1 MYHLSEAY
9 LMATY
14 ICLLASYLGALL
26 FGTAVVAPIAVGS
39 LSENQA
45 GAFLRRYWV
54 IYHRIA
60 VIGGLLF
67 AGAAALGSTA
77 SAVPA
82 PYALLIVCLTGLMTL
97 CFYVA
102 MTLIPS
108 INHAKDAGDTQTFA
122 RLHRRNVSLVS
133 FGMLTPSAV
142 DRAGLCPARSIY
154 LLADRCL
161 RPEPHE
167 AIAEDRYRGAL
178 LTQYGTD
185 GVSLRGIGRPST
197 LQYLGLFLTGNV
209 HNNLLSIKQ
218 TGQGHA
224 DALVR
229 GRWRIDEQ
237 TGIRRRGVQ
246 THRQLRGIGE

>member
-39 LSENQA
+39 LSETQA

-67 AGAAALGSTA
+67 AGAAALGSTV

-122 RLHRRNVSLVS
+122 RLHHRNVSLVS
-133 FGMLTPSAV
+133 FCMLTTLV
-142 DRAGLCPARSIY
+142 
-154 LLADRCL
+154 LL
-161 RPEPHE
+161 
-167 AIAEDRYRGAL
+167 I
-178 LTQYGTD
+178 
-185 GVSLRGIGRPST
+185 
-197 LQYLGLFLTGNV
+197 
-209 HNNLLSIKQ
+209 
-218 TGQGHA
+218 
-224 DALVR
+224 ALVYVLP
-229 GRWRIDEQ
+229 GQFTFWP
-237 TGIRRRGVQ
+237 TAS
-246 THRQLRGIGE
+246 